1 MSLAENQINN
11 RTAFEVFIPGFFD
24 DYPLESSEFRL
35 YAHIQRRAG
44 VSGCFESIPKMAKHC
59 YMALKTAKNAIKLL
73 LAAGMIEIQERI
85 GTTNIYTLTLP
96 SSWVSPDQVQLLR
109 SQIKTTKETSVK
121 INPSQNCTGG
131 GGNFAPSTGVNS
143 AWGVG
148 SNLTHKGIPIKVIPS
163 KEFTLFTAPLEP
175 DTPPTLECV
184 CEESDLN
191 EQSNQEE
198 PIPNSLALLSNQS
211 ETLHQTDILSC
222 RSTIAAALF
231 DKNEQSNN
239 KPSKPRFQSID
250 DLLNHI
256 LLDPSILASEPLPAV
271 YKNEIKL
278 RCWRFP
284 WRTSCK
290 DKIYQTCDRRLVEL
304 IAKER
309 AEWDKVNWQQKVPTV
324 IKSISNL
331 EVSKA
336 GLEEL
341 LVYWSKVLESST
353 PQTEQ
358 SKPNGQPIGYYS
370 NRSLDWH
377 KVWLKLVQRGWRYH
391 FG

>member
-59 YMALKTAKNAIKLL
+59 YIALKTAKNAIKLL

-85 GTTNIYTLTLP
+85 GTTNIYTPTPP
-96 SSWVSPDQVQLLR
+96 SLWVSPDQIQLLR
-109 SQIKTTKETSVK
+109 SQIKTTKETPVK

-131 GGNFAPSTGVNS
+131 GVNFAPSGGVNS

-163 KEFTLFTAPLEP
+163 KEFTLSAV
-175 DTPPTLECV
+175 PPKNECV
-184 CEESDLN
+184 CEETNLDLQPN
-191 EQSNQEE
+191 QEEEPIPESSSSQSNQEE
-198 PIPNSLALLSNQS
+198 PIPESSSSQSNQEEPIPESLTSLSNQS
-211 ETLHQTDILSC
+211 EYEHQIDIPSC
-222 RSTIAAALF
+222 RPTIAAGLF
-231 DKNEQSNN
+231 DKNEQANK
-239 KPSKPRFQSID
+239 KPSKPKFQSID

-256 LLDPSILASEPLPAV
+256 LLDPGILASEPLPAV
-271 YKNEIKL
+271 YRNEIKL
-278 RCWRFP
+278 RSWRFP
-284 WRTSCK
+284 WRTSCR
-290 DKIYQTCDRRLVEL
+290 DNIYQTCDRRLVEL

-336 GLEEL
+336 GLEAS
-341 LVYWSKVLESST
+341 V
-353 PQTEQ
+353 
-358 SKPNGQPIGYYS
+358 
-370 NRSLDWH
+370 
-377 KVWLKLVQRGWRYH
+377 RG
-391 FG
+391 